1 LAFFS
6 DGRTVEKSFGTITL
20 LGLDDP
26 LNLPPKTQTLI
37 KEAKII
43 AGPER
48 WLSALNEFNFK
59 GQKIPLKSNLVAWL
73 SELEK
78 VSQTLNTVVLAS
90 GDPNFF
96 GLARKLLSIIP
107 PERVNIIPA
116 TTTVQKAFARLKTT
130 WAGVEVHS
138 LHGRSS
144 WPQFWSALYRASIAT
159 GTGRL
164 AIFTDEK
171 NGPNAIARAL
181 LDKGL
186 NNFKI
191 LVFEELD
198 TPNEKITSLELEK
211 ACLHKFSTLNL
222 TVLEQ
227 TKPPKPITLGAPE
240 QNYLHEAGLITKSEI
255 RSVALGLLELSGSDI
270 FWDIGTCSGAV
281 SIEAA
286 LFLTHG
292 AIYSIEKNPYRAAQA
307 SFNRSLYGVA
317 HMEVLTGEALS
328 LIPTLPSPDRVFI
341 GGGGADLEK
350 IINGVRQKLKPNGII
365 VAATITQDSFE
376 TATRCLS
383 LNDKLASVTQLSV
396 ARSQTLLK
404 SFYLKPINQ
413 IWLVK
418 GRF

>member
-1 LAFFS
+1 V
-6 DGRTVEKSFGTITL
+6 DKTFGYITL
-20 LGLDDP
+20 VGLDDP
-26 LNLPPKTQTLI
+26 HNLPPKTQTLI
-37 KEAKII
+37 KEAQVL

-48 WLSALNEFNFK
+48 WLSALSEFD
-59 GQKIPLKSNLVAWL
+59 GQKIPLRANLVDWL

-96 GLARKLLSIIP
+96 GLARKLLSLIP
-107 PERVNIIPA
+107 PERVTIIPA

-144 WPQFWSALYRASIAT
+144 WPQFWSALYRSSIAT
-159 GTGRL
+159 GTGHL

-171 NGPNAIARAL
+171 NSPNAIARAL

-191 LVFEELD
+191 LVFEDLD
-198 TPNEKITSLELEK
+198 SPKERITSWELEK
-211 ACLHKFSTLNL
+211 ACLQKFSPLNL
-222 TVLEQ
+222 VVLEQ
-227 TKPPKPITLGAPE
+227 TKPPKAIKFGAPE
-240 QNYLHEAGLITKSEI
+240 QNYLHEAGMITKSEI
-255 RSVALGLLELSGSDI
+255 RSVALGLLELTGTDI

-292 AIYSIEKNPYRAAQA
+292 SIYSVEKNPHRAAQA
-307 SFNRSLYGVA
+307 TFNRSLYGAA
-317 HMEVLTGEALS
+317 HMEVLTGEALD
-328 LIPTLPSPDRVFI
+328 LIPELPPPDRVFI
-341 GGGGADLEK
+341 GGGGSDLEK
-350 IINGVRQKLKPNGII
+350 IINSIRQKLKPNGII
-365 VAATITQDSFE
+365 VVAAITQDSLE
-376 TATRCLS
+376 TATKSLS
-383 LNDKLASVTQLSV
+383 QNDKPAAVTQLSV
-396 ARSQTLLK
+396 ARSQPLLK
-404 SFYLKPINQ
+404 SFYFKPLNQ

-418 GRF
+418 GQF